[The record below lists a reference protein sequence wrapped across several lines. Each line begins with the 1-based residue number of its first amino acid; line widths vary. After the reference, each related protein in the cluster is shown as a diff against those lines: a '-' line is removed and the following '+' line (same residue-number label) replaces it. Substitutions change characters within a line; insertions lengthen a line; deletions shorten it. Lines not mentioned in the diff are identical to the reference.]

1 MAVDILSITPPD
13 EKTRTFP
20 FGGSE
25 VTIRGL
31 KMSQIARLA
40 QRFDGFRKV
49 YFTPKEEEAAAGI
62 DANVRAAAM
71 IEAYPAI
78 IVAGTRKD
86 GAKDAHLVE
95 AHIERFPHEEIAEL
109 ARAVLRLTNGEPDP
123 EDEKKDAPLS
133 DSGGAAEAS
142 TISSPPSNT

>member
-62 DANVRAAAM
+62 DANMRAASM

-78 IVAGTRKD
+78 IVAGCRKD
-86 GAKDAHLVE
+86 HAKDAHLVE

-123 EDEKKDAPLS
+123 EDEKKDGPLS
-133 DSGGAAEAS
+133 DSGGADAS
-142 TISSPPSNT
+142 TISSPPSNI